1 MGSTNPKVTLKEII
15 PEPRG
20 FFAGLVINAPL
31 VGASCRE
38 FYFYCAVNH
47 DGYYFIVDSFGKW

>member
-15 PEPRG
+15 PEPCG

-31 VGASCRE
+31 DGASGAFLKLSTLFFE
-38 FYFYCAVNH
+38 
-47 DGYYFIVDSFGKW
+47 W